1 MSAVVQQPRERPILF
16 SAPMVKCLL
25 DGTKLQTRRI
35 ACHAGEADSVRWAD
49 NEPMIPAGKDG
60 AGYTGWIRELAA
72 CPLLMPLRCPYGNP
86 GDRLWVRETIR
97 RDGSR
102 VDPETGY
109 EWEASAYVAD
119 GARTKADAWPWSRKT
134 LPSIHCPRGLSRITL
149 EITSV
154 RVERLRD
161 ISGDDAIAEGITIER
176 CGCEV
181 CRHSAQMCPADCS
194 TAIMEYASLWESIN
208 GKRPGCAWT
217 DNPWVWVLEFRR

>member
-1 MSAVVQQPRERPILF
+1 MNATRERPILF
-16 SAPMVKCLL
+16 SAPMVRAILA
-25 DGTKLQTRRI
+25 GTKTQTRRTLT
-35 ACHAGEADSVRWAD
+35 SD
-49 NEPMIPAGKDG
+49 NN
-60 AGYTGWIRELAA
+60 LAA
-72 CPLLMPLRCPYGNP
+72 VRGVLVDLRLEHHRAVALERCVYGKR

-154 RVERLRD
+154 RVERLQG

-176 CGCEV
+176 CGCEA
-181 CRHSAQMCPADCS
+181 CSHSAQMCPADSS
-194 TAIMEYASLWESIN
+194 TAIMEYASLWASIN
-208 GKRPGCAWT
+208 GKRSGCSWEA
-217 DNPWVWVLEFRR
+217 NPWVWAISFRRLAP